1 MFAALLAAGLLL
13 DSPAPSSSSQAQA
26 SAPLREIVYKFSEN
40 LTTEYT
46 TDQTSTGYTTTQGT
60 NGLAAPPESSTRTS
74 GFAGTMTVD
83 VLEVDA
89 SGFLKA
95 DVKETTDAENGRAP
109 FEAVFIVRPDGNL
122 VKVSG
127 SQDDGMTSLVAYF
140 GTQYFADAT
149 LSQGQQWTTDM
160 TYGAVQYEKTTSVTN
175 VSGPD
180 VTMKSTAKAVKGIGN
195 GALTV
200 RTSIVYRASKLV
212 PVSLDVLQIRQ
223 GSGDTSAAEQTAHFH
238 FDRIS
243 DTLDKSTGQ

>member
-1 MFAALLAAGLLL
+1 MLAIVFAAGLLL
-13 DSPAPSSSSQAQA
+13 DSPAPSSPTQTQT
-26 SAPLREIVYKFSEN
+26 PLREIVYKFSEN

-46 TDQTSTGYTTTQGT
+46 TDQTSTGYTTTQST

-74 GFAGTMTVD
+74 GFSGTMTVD
-83 VLEVDA
+83 VLEVDS

-140 GTQYFADAT
+140 GTQYFADRA
-149 LSQGQQWTTDM
+149 LSPGQQWTTDM
-160 TYGAVQYEKTTSVTN
+160 TYGKVQYETTTSVTGTSGGD
-175 VSGPD
+175 VS
-180 VTMKSTAKAVKGIGN
+180 MKSTAKAVKGIGN
-195 GALTV
+195 GSLTLQ
-200 RTSIVYRASKLV
+200 TSLVYRAAKLV
-212 PVSLDVLQIRQ
+212 PVSLDVLELRQ
-223 GSGDTSAAEQTAHFH
+223 GSGDTSAAEQTAHYH

-243 DTLDKSTGQ
+243 DTLDKPAGQ